1 MRELLKK
8 AGSLALGLGAL
19 SLVLFHAAVN
29 HGCGGSRAEPAAQ
42 AGPEPAVLAPS
53 SAPPSPAATANHAS
67 ASAPSASP
75 DPDCER
81 PSYMHATKAPVFVP
95 EKCRPAP
102 GGKLA
107 EPAVPSSNGNNA
119 PQQQAP

>member
-29 HGCGGSRAEPAAQ
+29 HGCGGSRPEPAAQ
-42 AGPEPAVLAPS
+42 AGPEPAGIAPS
-53 SAPPSPAATANHAS
+53 PPSPAATANHAS
-67 ASAPSASP
+67 VSAPSATP
-75 DPDCER
+75 DPDCEQ